1 MGGKQRADVSIISFK
16 IDRSIG
22 RDLHLR
28 RATLQILENWQENT
42 NVAISFKRKVPK
54 GYCIQIMFVVLFKSI
69 SMFHFPRQIN
79 LSILEI

>member
-1 MGGKQRADVSIISFK
+1 MGGKKQAYVSTISFK
-16 IDRSIG
+16 IDRSI
-22 RDLHLR
+22 REDLHLR
-28 RATLQILENWQENT
+28 RATLQILGNWQENT

-54 GYCIQIMFVVLFKSI
+54 GYCVQIMFVVLFKSI